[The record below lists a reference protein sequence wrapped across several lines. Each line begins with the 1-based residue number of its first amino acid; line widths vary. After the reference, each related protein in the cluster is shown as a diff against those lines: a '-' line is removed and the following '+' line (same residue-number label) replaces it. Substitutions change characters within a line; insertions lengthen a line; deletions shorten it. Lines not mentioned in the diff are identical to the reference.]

1 MIVPIDVN
9 ILKVNKIF
17 QPPVGWDAVIV
28 NVLAAAGDLV
38 QINVS
43 DVEANVLCLFMM
55 EKMNIKL
62 VNALQNVPKDSFK
75 LKVGSKKGIL
85 Y

>member
-1 MIVPIDVN
+1 M
-9 ILKVNKIF
+9 
-17 QPPVGWDAVIV
+17 
-28 NVLAAAGDLV
+28 NVLVAAGDLV
-38 QINVS
+38 QINVF
-43 DVEANVLCLFMM
+43 DVKANVLCLFMM

-85 Y
+85 YLTEGDALIMHLTYRI